1 MTRSMRKL
9 VVQQWVTVDN
19 IAAEEDGGLSFVNG
33 EPFSE
38 ATNPDFKTSVMGLID
53 SVDTMILG
61 ANTYNQSKGYWPY
74 ADEQGEY
81 GEKLNKLTK
90 FVASSKL
97 DDAPW
102 GDFPAAT
109 VTRDPVA
116 TIREL
121 KEQSGKD
128 IWLWGSLILMHFLLD
143 AGVVDE
149 VRMLVCP
156 ESRGK
161 GTRVFKDRRD
171 LRVAEARPFENGV
184 VLLRYEIKK

>member
-1 MTRSMRKL
+1 MRKL
-9 VVQQWVTVDN
+9 IAQQWVTVDS
-19 IAAEEDGGLSFVNG
+19 IAAEEDGGLSFVSG
-33 EPFSE
+33 EPFSKTD
-38 ATNPDFKTSVMGLID
+38 ASAFKASVMGFID

-74 ADEQGEY
+74 AGEQGEY
-81 GEKLNKLTK
+81 GEKLNNLTK

-97 DDAPW
+97 DNAPW

-109 VTRDPVA
+109 VTRDPAA
-116 TIREL
+116 TIRKL

-128 IWLWGSLILMHFLLD
+128 IWLWGSLTLMHSLLD

-149 VRMLVCP
+149 IQMRVCP
-156 ESRGK
+156 ASRGK
-161 GTRVFKDRRD
+161 GRRIFEDRRD
-171 LRVAEARPFENGV
+171 LELAEATPFDNGV